1 MLIMK
6 FLAAM
11 HHLLGM
17 GEGGKLQFPNFLTLC
32 NNLLRQNE
40 NILPIYKY

>member
-11 HHLLGM
+11 HHLLKM
-17 GEGGKLQFPNFLTLC
+17 GEGGKLQFPNFLTLF
-32 NNLLRQNE
+32 NNVLYQN
-40 NILPIYKY
+40 